1 MQKKLL
7 WLSFIEGAAVMA
19 AELCGARLLAPVF
32 GSSLYVW
39 ASVMGITLGALA
51 AGYFFGGYYS
61 TDSTKNS
68 KRLFLILNTAAVFLM
83 TMPLIAHYL
92 VPRISYLPFLPGVVS
107 SSFILL
113 FFPVFLLGASSP
125 FFIALQSAE
134 PSKAG
139 QVSGTIYAVS
149 TTGGILATFLCG
161 FWLIP
166 MMGLNACLLVFGSLL
181 FLSCLMVSRIF
192 KSVYL
197 LLIGA
202 LFYLFFQVLFGNNN
216 LLYQSDGL
224 MGRLEVKEL
233 KTKEGNRVRYLSMNG
248 IVQTEMYS
256 TGKRTGDYLRLFD
269 TLIQFSEQTKTAL
282 LLGLGGGLSA
292 NILADKNYQVDA
304 VEIDARVIDV
314 ANNYFFLNK
323 EVTTFCGDARYYLNQ
338 NKKKYDLV
346 FFDVFK
352 AEEQPGHVLTKESL
366 EKLKLSL
373 SEKAKLI
380 INWHGYLIGEAGRGT
395 ALLYNTLKQS
405 GFNVRFCSLSTEE
418 DFRNLMLVASLN
430 PLDSIPNEL
439 NPGKIATG
447 FVNTDNLQLMERYN
461 ALANKKWRANYL
473 RYYQKIN

>member
-61 TDSTKNS
+61 VDSTKNS
-68 KRLFLILNTAAVFLM
+68 KRLYLILNTAAVFLM
-83 TMPLIAHYL
+83 AMPIIAHYL
-92 VPRISYLPFLPGVVS
+92 VPRISYLPFLPGVAI

-125 FFIALQSAE
+125 FFIALQSTE
-134 PSKAG
+134 PEKAG

-149 TTGGILATFLCG
+149 TTGGIVATFLCG

-166 MMGLNACLLVFGSLL
+166 LIGLNACLLSFGSLL
-181 FLSCLMVSRIF
+181 FVSCLLISKLF
-192 KSVYL
+192 KSVYVL
-197 LLIGA
+197 LMVA
-202 LFYLFFQVLFGNNN
+202 MYYLFFQFFFSNKQ

-224 MGRLEVKEL
+224 MGQLEVKEL
-233 KTKEGNRVRYLSMNG
+233 VNKEGAKIRYLSMNG

-256 TGKRTGDYLRLFD
+256 SGKRTGDYLRLFD
-269 TLIQFSEQTKTAL
+269 TLVPPVSQTKSAL

-292 NILADKNYQVDA
+292 NILAAKNYAVDA
-304 VEIDARVIDV
+304 VEIDPRVIDV

-323 EVTTFCGDARYYLNQ
+323 KVATFCEDARYFLNQ
-338 NKKKYDLV
+338 STNHYDLV

-352 AEEQPGHVLTKESL
+352 AEEQPGHVLTIESL
-366 EKLKLSL
+366 ETLKRSL
-373 SEKAKLI
+373 LPNARLI
-380 INWHGYLIGEAGRGT
+380 INWHGYLLGETGRGT

-405 GFNVRFCSLSTEE
+405 GFYVRFCSLSKEE

-430 PLDSIPNEL
+430 PLDAIPNEID
-439 NPGKIATG
+439 PGKIEAG
-447 FVNTDNLQLMERYN
+447 LVNTDNLQLMERYN

-473 RYYQKIN
+473 RYYQQN